1 MTKVKFIL
9 SSISSGLLFWSV
21 NHTSVYENYD
31 LNVFK
36 KLNVFSQTIYL
47 ELIYTKLLNLVGN
60 HC

>member
-21 NHTSVYENYD
+21 NCTSMYENYD

-60 HC
+60 HS